1 MEFYLD
7 LQEKFKKIIKENNL
21 NNEDILISTNILTT
35 EEAIGVPER
44 KDFPLLNGKEVLI
57 QAKFKNAIGQA
68 YTDCPSI
75 YSGSIEKILKLD
87 LLENRNKVLFISALN
102 AVLRYLKL
110 IENTIH
116 CKNEE
121 PEECAKDIVQY
132 IKDKYGNVK
141 IGIVGFQPAIIEN
154 IGKKFSIRVL
164 DLNPKNIGKMKYDT
178 LIEDGNKKLEEIIN
192 WSDIML
198 VTGST
203 ITNGSIINFLELKK
217 PVLFYGTTIAGAAYL
232 KGLNRICL
240 CSK

>member
-7 LQEKFKKIIKENNL
+7 VQEKFKKIIKENNL
-21 NNEDILISTNILTT
+21 NNEDIVVSTNILTV
-35 EEAIGVPER
+35 EEAIGIPER

-68 YTDCPSI
+68 YTDSPSI
-75 YSGSIEKILKLD
+75 YSGSIEEILKLD
-87 LLENRNKVLFISALN
+87 LSDNRNKVLFISALN

-121 PEECAKDIVQY
+121 PEECAKDIVNY
-132 IKDKYGNVK
+132 IKDKYGNIK
-141 IGIVGFQPAIIEN
+141 IGVVGFQPAIIEN
-154 IGKKFSIRVL
+154 IEKKFSIRVL
-164 DLNPKNIGKMKYDT
+164 DLDSNNIGKIRYNT
-178 LIEDGNKKLEEIIN
+178 LIEDGNKKLEEVIS

-203 ITNGSIINFLELKK
+203 ITNGSIVNFLELRN

-232 KGLNRICL
+232 KGLNRICF